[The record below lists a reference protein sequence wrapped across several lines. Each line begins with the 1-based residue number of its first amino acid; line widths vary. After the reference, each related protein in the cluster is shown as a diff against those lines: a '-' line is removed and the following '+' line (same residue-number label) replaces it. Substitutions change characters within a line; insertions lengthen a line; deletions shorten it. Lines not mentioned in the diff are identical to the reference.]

1 MVPPPN
7 RRKTSSVIASS
18 ASTHKRRAVDMLPEF
33 PARDVVGNVET
44 PSDKRQ
50 RTDCGIIILCVLI
63 PAELLLEMTEMDKY
77 DGQYLPFNYSL
88 PFDSTDET
96 CNLGME

>member
-1 MVPPPN
+1 MPPPN
-7 RRKTSSVIASS
+7 RRKLQCAN
-18 ASTHKRRAVDMLPEF
+18 AYAHKRRAVDMLPEF

-50 RTDCGIIILCVLI
+50 RTDCGIIMFCVLI
-63 PAELLLEMTEMDKY
+63 PADLLLEMTEMDKY
-77 DGQYLPFNYSL
+77 DGRYLPFNYSL

-96 CNLGME
+96 RNLGME

>member
-1 MVPPPN
+1 MPPPN
-7 RRKTSSVIASS
+7 RRKS
-18 ASTHKRRAVDMLPEF
+18 AHAYAHKRRAVDMLPEF

-50 RTDCGIIILCVLI
+50 RTDCGIIMFCVLI
-63 PAELLLEMTEMDKY
+63 PADLLLEMTEMDKY
-77 DGQYLPFNYSL
+77 DGRYLPFNYSL

-96 CNLGME
+96 RNLGME